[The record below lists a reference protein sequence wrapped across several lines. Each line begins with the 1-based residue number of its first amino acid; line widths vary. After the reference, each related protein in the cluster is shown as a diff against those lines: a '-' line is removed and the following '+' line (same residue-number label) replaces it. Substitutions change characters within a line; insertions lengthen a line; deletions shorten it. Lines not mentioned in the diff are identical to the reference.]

1 MTNGF
6 VLEPVPAQRGK
17 YELICKKDGAVLHR
31 DLVDP
36 RHAVQRKKFIDHI
49 FEKDDS
55 LDVDWL
61 EKELIDLPDAVQTSE
76 SGKKESDS
84 HLNDLLTGEELEINQ
99 IARPELITQEDF
111 SAIAIPRCVDA
122 KGRVLCGWVQYVQEP
137 NRRLERPLDVD
148 CLITPSGQRLYLSPS
163 LSDPEPTDVCDL
175 GRWSAASRKE
185 WLEGKAPPSTADL
198 IERIAE
204 RIDAHVFLDP
214 KHRVPMLY
222 TLASWVMMTYA
233 FRSLEAV
240 PYLYLGGPANSG
252 KTTLMD
258 VLASLSWRPVRS
270 SSMRGPTL
278 FRSMDQKGGTLFLDE
293 AEQLRSQGPESEMLA
308 QMLQAGY
315 KKGGRASRC
324 EGDSHR
330 VMTFDVYGPKVLGC
344 IRGLPPALATRC
356 IEIRMSRAP
365 KGEKRAAKRLDC
377 SESVHRDLLDDLHI
391 WALEHAHQAVTQEL
405 GGLDIANRD
414 AELWHPLLSIV
425 KYSGDDVLLTELQE
439 FAKVKAE
446 SGKKD
451 NASEAGPIFLRS
463 LYELRTRGEIP
474 TAQQILDHAR
484 FLQPGYF
491 DSAIARGVAS
501 ALGNYDIKSSSS
513 NGRKLFRAELKDI
526 EEIASRYEYDLPC
539 DEGNGDE

>member
-6 VLEPVPAQRGK
+6 DLEPVPAQRGK
-17 YELICKKDGAVLHR
+17 YELFCKKDGVVLYR

-36 RHAVQRKKFIDHI
+36 RHAGQRKKFIDYI

-55 LDVDWL
+55 LDVEWL
-61 EKELIDLPDAVQTSE
+61 EKELIDLPDPVQTYE
-76 SGKKESDS
+76 SDKKDTDS
-84 HLNDLLTGEELEINQ
+84 HLNALLTGEELEINQ

-122 KGRVLCGWVQYVQEP
+122 KGRVLCGLVQYVQEL

-148 CLITPSGQRLYLSPS
+148 YLITPSGKRLYLSPS
-163 LSDPEPTDVCDL
+163 PSDPEPNDVCDL

-198 IERIAE
+198 IERIAK

-233 FRSLEAV
+233 FRSLDAV

-258 VLASLSWRPVRS
+258 VLASLSWRPLRS

-293 AEQLRSQGPESEMLA
+293 AEQLRGQGPESEMLA
-308 QMLQAGY
+308 QILQAGY

-324 EGDSHR
+324 EGDRHR
-330 VMTFDVYGPKVLGC
+330 VVTFDVFGPKVLGC
-344 IRGLPPALATRC
+344 IRGLPPALASRC

-365 KGEKRAAKRLDC
+365 KGEKRAANQLDC

-391 WALEHAHQAVTQEL
+391 WALGHAHRAVTQEL
-405 GGLDIANRD
+405 GVLSIANRD
-414 AELWHPLLSIV
+414 AELWYPLLSIV
-425 KYSGDDVLLTELQE
+425 KHSGDDVLLRELQE

-446 SGKKD
+446 QGKED
-451 NASEAGPIFLRS
+451 DASEPGPIFLRS
-463 LYELRTRGEIP
+463 LYELRTRGEMP
-474 TAQQILDHAR
+474 TAQKILDHAR
-484 FLQPGYF
+484 VLQPGYF
-491 DSAIARGVAS
+491 DSATASSVAV
-501 ALGNYDIKSSSS
+501 ALRNYEIRSSSS
-513 NGRKLFRAELKDI
+513 NGRKIFRAELKLI
-526 EEIASRYEYDLPC
+526 EEIASRYNYDLQC
-539 DEGNGDE
+539 DESDDDE